1 METSGEW
8 ITSKIVLVMGRRVTD
23 TVFLSTDM
31 TGSCDGET
39 QLEHTDH
46 GDRRSGGRGENKE
59 KTQEVRS
66 NG

>member
-8 ITSKIVLVMGRRVTD
+8 MMSEIVLTMGRRVTD
-23 TVFLSTDM
+23 NVFSSIDM

-46 GDRRSGGRGENKE
+46 GDRRSGGEEN
-59 KTQEVRS
+59 TRRRHRR
-66 NG
+66 

>member
-8 ITSKIVLVMGRRVTD
+8 MTSEIVLTMGRRVTD
-23 TVFLSTDM
+23 NVFSSTDM

-39 QLEHTDH
+39 QQEHTDH
-46 GDRRSGGRGENKE
+46 GDRRSGGRGEHKE
-59 KTQEVRS
+59 KTQEVRT

>member
-8 ITSKIVLVMGRRVTD
+8 ITSKIVLMMGRRVTD
-23 TVFLSTDM
+23 TVLSTDM
-31 TGSCDGET
+31 TGRCDGET

-46 GDRRSGGRGENKE
+46 GDRRSGGRGEHKE
-59 KTQEVRS
+59 KTHEVRS

>member
-8 ITSKIVLVMGRRVTD
+8 ITSKIVLTMGRRVTD

-31 TGSCDGET
+31 TGRCDGET

-46 GDRRSGGRGENKE
+46 GDR
-59 KTQEVRS
+59 
-66 NG
+66 

>member
-8 ITSKIVLVMGRRVTD
+8 ITSKMVLTMDRRVTD

-31 TGSCDGET
+31 TGRCDGET

-46 GDRRSGGRGENKE
+46 GDRRSGGRGEHKE
-59 KTQEVRS
+59 KTQDVRS